1 MFPGET
7 LKFDLW
13 KNGNSVIFNGSTL
26 ERGKDT
32 IFGEVELSGTPEP
45 KL

>member
-1 MFPGET
+1 VFPGET

-13 KNGNSVIFNGSTL
+13 KNGNKVFFSGSTI
-26 ERGKDT
+26 ERKNEF
-32 IFGEVELSGTPEP
+32 IVGEVELAPQA